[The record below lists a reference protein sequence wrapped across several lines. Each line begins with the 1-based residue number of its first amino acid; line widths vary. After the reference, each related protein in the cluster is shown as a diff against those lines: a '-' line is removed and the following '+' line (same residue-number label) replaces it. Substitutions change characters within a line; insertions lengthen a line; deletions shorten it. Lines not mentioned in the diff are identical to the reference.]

1 MQFLWFNSYIKIDN
15 KVLRCSLGIRGFKSF
30 KLVTLQILQ
39 NDPKLKSLVLG
50 DNLKVYPGTF
60 SNEETTLK
68 LPIQFDETAKVT
80 PEL

>member
-1 MQFLWFNSYIKIDN
+1 M
-15 KVLRCSLGIRGFKSF
+15 
-30 KLVTLQILQ
+30 TLQILQ

-68 LPIQFDETAKVT
+68 LSIQFDETAKVT